1 MSDTK
6 QNFIVKYFSE
16 FGVLRECGKNFWLT
30 NFIQFFDGLSYFT
43 LIIVFSL
50 FLNKYCGF
58 RDADAPYWVGMY
70 TLFVSLFV
78 FAVGTI
84 CDIIGLRRT
93 YLIGFALLI
102 GGRLVLG
109 MGADFG
115 TEILQLSQ
123 DNSRY
128 FVMAGI
134 GLMSFG
140 TAFMSPCITTSIRRF
155 TTLRSRPT
163 GFNFYYLF
171 MNVGALLAGFAIVDP
186 LLAWKGDIDG
196 LLCLV
201 RTHLADDLY
210 ETHRVREV
218 AVVEVE
224 MGLSF
229 EMRNALTIIYRSE
242 GAHV

>member
-1 MSDTK
+1 MNDKK

-102 GGRLVLG
+102 V
-109 MGADFG
+109 
-115 TEILQLSQ
+115 
-123 DNSRY
+123 
-128 FVMAGI
+128 VVWCWVW
-134 GLMSFG
+134 GLTSVPRFCSSARMIP
-140 TAFMSPCITTSIRRF
+140 AFS
-155 TTLRSRPT
+155 
-163 GFNFYYLF
+163 
-171 MNVGALLAGFAIVDP
+171 
-186 LLAWKGDIDG
+186 
-196 LLCLV
+196 
-201 RTHLADDLY
+201 
-210 ETHRVREV
+210 
-218 AVVEVE
+218 
-224 MGLSF
+224 
-229 EMRNALTIIYRSE
+229 
-242 GAHV
+242 

>member
-1 MSDTK
+1 MNDKK

-93 YLIGFALLI
+93 YLIGFIMLI

-123 DNSRY
+123 DGLNGAIAGADALQSVPHLGTEGSPVGGDLVVVTEHGSEHAVGGHQFVALVDVADVAGCPLASSQNSFLVD
-128 FVMAGI
+128 FVGTDELDGI
-134 GLMSFG
+134 
-140 TAFMSPCITTSIRRF
+140 
-155 TTLRSRPT
+155 
-163 GFNFYYLF
+163 
-171 MNVGALLAGFAIVDP
+171 
-186 LLAWKGDIDG
+186 
-196 LLCLV
+196 
-201 RTHLADDLY
+201 
-210 ETHRVREV
+210 
-218 AVVEVE
+218 
-224 MGLSF
+224 
-229 EMRNALTIIYRSE
+229 
-242 GAHV
+242 

>member
-70 TLFVSLFV
+70 TLFISLFV

-93 YLIGFALLI
+93 YLIGFTLLI
-102 GGRLVLG
+102 
-109 MGADFG
+109 
-115 TEILQLSQ
+115 
-123 DNSRY
+123 
-128 FVMAGI
+128 
-134 GLMSFG
+134 SF
-140 TAFMSPCITTSIRRF
+140 
-155 TTLRSRPT
+155 L
-163 GFNFYYLF
+163 
-171 MNVGALLAGFAIVDP
+171 
-186 LLAWKGDIDG
+186 
-196 LLCLV
+196 
-201 RTHLADDLY
+201 
-210 ETHRVREV
+210 
-218 AVVEVE
+218 
-224 MGLSF
+224 
-229 EMRNALTIIYRSE
+229 
-242 GAHV
+242 